1 MKRLG
6 ILSLILLILLIS
18 GCAHVVS
25 RELRDRAEKEITPID
40 VMKNPDAYKG
50 RAVILLNDDWHT
62 FDEVILQLVKAIKC
76 SPQKASEIALE
87 AHATGEAVCY
97 SGPKERCEHV
107 ASILEEIELG
117 VRIERAV

>member
-1 MKRLG
+1 MADETKTS
-6 ILSLILLILLIS
+6 ILDYPSTFVI
-18 GCAHVVS
+18 
-25 RELRDRAEKEITPID
+25 EPW
-40 VMKNPDAYKG
+40 N
-50 RAVILLNDDWHT
+50 VILLNDDWHT

-76 SPQKASEIALE
+76 SPQKASGIALE
-87 AHATGEAVCY
+87 AHAIGEAVCY